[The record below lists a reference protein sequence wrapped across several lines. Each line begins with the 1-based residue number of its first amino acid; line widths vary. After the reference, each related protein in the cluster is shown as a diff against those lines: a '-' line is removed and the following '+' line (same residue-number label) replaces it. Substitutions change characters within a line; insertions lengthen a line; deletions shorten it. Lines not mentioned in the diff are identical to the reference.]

1 MAQLSADAG
10 AKHVESDSKQ
20 GKFTN
25 EHCAKT
31 RERYETI
38 SEKRTAAI
46 NARWERERE
55 IQMNSNEYKP
65 IQTIPTTTTTSPS
78 TTTTTSPTT
87 EGPPAPRALTKEQAA
102 ENLKREQ
109 ILKLMEWDG

>member
-55 IQMNSNEYKP
+55 LQKNTNEYKA
-65 IQTIPTTTTTSPS
+65 IQAIPTS
-78 TTTTTSPTT
+78 TAT
-87 EGPPAPRALTKEQAA
+87 EGPTAPRALTKEQAA